1 MENGNGKKLGLWIAA
16 AGFAVSL
23 LLNVATIVKAT
34 PSRDEVVQMNESQ
47 NARLEFFITLLQED
61 IANIDNKLDK
71 LIDRHIEGG
80 EGN

>member
-1 MENGNGKKLGLWIAA
+1 MQNGNGKKLGLWIAA

-61 IANIDNKLDK
+61 IARMDDKLDR
-71 LIDRHIEGG
+71 LIERG